1 MPGRCEL
8 LADDLGD
15 NPCRGPDTDRGH
27 RRQDRLKRV
36 GLHKLLDPD
45 QYLGPRAA
53 QLGSDVG
60 LVESGVYVA
69 RATASIIM
77 VSNSIGVSFP
87 KPRWRRL
94 R

>member
-1 MPGRCEL
+1 MVAGF
-8 LADDLGD
+8 LA
-15 NPCRGPDTDRGH
+15 RE
-27 RRQDRLKRV
+27 RV
-36 GLHKLLDPD
+36 SSRPVSA
-45 QYLGPRAA
+45 RI
-53 QLGSDVG
+53 GSDVG